1 MRISPDAVRVAVLV
15 GIGVSVVAGVAAAQ
29 PLKSNVGAFDFSKLA
44 ATSAVARTALARSS
58 RREPGRSRRERVKLA
73 NDAPLL
79 SESARTLAQQAF
91 ARAQR
96 AFDRQREDAE
106 AEVNQVQLDVE
117 RELRAR
123 LFPVVDAVARE
134 KGLHLVLNVSSAD
147 FLWVHPDIGISEDVA
162 RRLDREPGKGPP
174 VPKP

>member
-1 MRISPDAVRVAVLV
+1 M
-15 GIGVSVVAGVAAAQ
+15 
-29 PLKSNVGAFDFSKLA
+29 GAFDFSKLA
-44 ATSAVARTALARSS
+44 ATSAVARTALARVESMS
-58 RREPGRSRRERVKLA
+58 RVKSDELSARARALEAERVKLA

-79 SESARTLAQQAF
+79 SESARTPAQQAF

-134 KGLHLVLNVSSAD
+134 KGLHLVLNVSGGT
-147 FLWVHPDIGISEDVA
+147 P
-162 RRLDREPGKGPP
+162 LDSVRGQNQCAGR
-174 VPKP
+174 